1 MINVFVTA
9 KIMYIVK
16 TAKLVY
22 ILFMDGTKN
31 IEFGID
37 H

>member
-9 KIMYIVK
+9 SITYIVK

-22 ILFMDGTKN
+22 ILFMDETKN
-31 IEFGID
+31 IEFGLD